1 MSRRILPARASAHA
15 SARASVRA
23 LAAAGTVAVL
33 VAGLSACTSAED
45 DKDPDHRTF
54 SFRGDTLTIDADDS
68 GLEVVAADGNAAG
81 KVEVT
86 RWFQGSVVL
95 GSDPE
100 VTWTMEDGNRLKL
113 RTHCS
118 GVVADCAGKH
128 RVEVPRGIAV
138 KVETDDG
145 SVRAQGFRDALEIRT
160 ADGSVRVSDT
170 TGPLEL
176 HSDDGSLRADV
187 SSRRIEASTKDG
199 SVRLD
204 LRDVPDLVETRSD
217 DGSVSVALPRDTY
230 KVSAESDDGS
240 VDVSVP
246 RDDTSAHV
254 VNART
259 QDGKVTVRT
268 AN

>member
-1 MSRRILPARASAHA
+1 MSRRILP
-15 SARASVRA
+15 ARASVRA

-33 VAGLSACTSAED
+33 VAGLGACTSAED

-54 SFRGDTLTIDADDS
+54 TFRGDTLTIDADDS

-100 VTWTMEDGNRLKL
+100 VTWSMDGDRLKL

-118 GVVADCAGKH
+118 GVVADCASKH
-128 RVEVPRGIAV
+128 RVEVPRGVAV
-138 KVETDDG
+138 KVESDDG

-176 HSDDGSLRADV
+176 HSDDGSLRAEV
-187 SSRRIEASTKDG
+187 SSRRVEASTKDG

-204 LRDVPDLVETRSD
+204 LRAVPDLVETRSD
-217 DGSVSVALPRDTY
+217 DGSVSVTLPRDTY

-246 RDDTSAHV
+246 REDTSAHV